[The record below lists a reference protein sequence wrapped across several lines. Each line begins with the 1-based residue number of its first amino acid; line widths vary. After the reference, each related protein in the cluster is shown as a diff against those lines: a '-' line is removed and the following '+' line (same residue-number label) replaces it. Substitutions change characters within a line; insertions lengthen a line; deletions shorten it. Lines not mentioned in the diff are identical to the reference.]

1 MKNIWNKYKREFV
14 VLIATIAMCVVFTA
28 LNKNFLN
35 YSNFITVLQQMVLM
49 VFLL

>member
-28 LNKNFLN
+28 LNKKLFKL
-35 YSNFITVLQQMVLM
+35 
-49 VFLL
+49 